1 MIELCAWFRAYA
13 YAGED
18 TDNNFGFKE
27 YFFGSVTGLNP
38 FGSGL
43 ERLKQGGFDRIRT
56 TGVLYRQEC

>member
-1 MIELCAWFRAYA
+1 MQEKST
-13 YAGED
+13 EPD